1 MAKKEK
7 AKPSKKAS
15 KVEAKQKDTEKPKV
29 EEKAKKSKPAPDIV
43 IVDKFVKRSVAGL
56 AFWNPKLK
64 AFVGVKAWVDAKTP
78 DNAYIYDTVDNLVTC
93 GVPLCDVRTING
105 LVVRIPPRKPRPS
118 KVNIAYATPAK
129 APEVKTSVDRIQDA
143 NTQEHHT
150 MIY

>member
-7 AKPSKKAS
+7 PAKKAS
-15 KVEAKQKDTEKPKV
+15 KKVEAKQRATEKPEV

-43 IVDKFVKRSVAGL
+43 IIDKFVKRAVAGL
-56 AFWNPKLK
+56 AFWNPKIK
-64 AFVGVKAWVDAKTP
+64 AFVGVKAWVEAKAP

-93 GVPLCDVRTING
+93 GVPICDARVING
-105 LVVRIPPRKPRPS
+105 LVVRIPPRKPKPS

-129 APEVKTSVDRIQDA
+129 APEVKTTVDRIQDA